1 MTDSIPTDPM
11 PKAEVLMLTQD
22 ACPDCERLKLM
33 LDKPLRGQF
42 APLIRP
48 VHRQG
53 QPDEFESVVALYG
66 VQKTPALIDTVSG
79 RVLLNTG
86 GLGEVKA
93 FLTAASQAAEPVG
106 S

>member
-1 MTDSIPTDPM
+1 MTDPAPTALPLQ
-11 PKAEVLMLTQD
+11 AEVLMLTQD

-42 APLIRP
+42 ASLIHP
-48 VHRQG
+48 VHRQN
-53 QPDEFESVVALYG
+53 QPDEFESVVALYN
-66 VQKTPALIDTVSG
+66 VQKTPALINTASG

-93 FLTAASQAAEPVG
+93 FLLAASQTAESVG

>member
-1 MTDSIPTDPM
+1 MTDPNPTAPT

-66 VQKTPALIDTVSG
+66 VQKTPALIDTASG